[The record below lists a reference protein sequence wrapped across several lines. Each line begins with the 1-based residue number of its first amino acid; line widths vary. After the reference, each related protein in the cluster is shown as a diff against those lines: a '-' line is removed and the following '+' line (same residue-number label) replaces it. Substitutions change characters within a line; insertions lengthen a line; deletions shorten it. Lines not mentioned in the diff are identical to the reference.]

1 MAPGRAGMEY
11 EARREDGRDER
22 DGIRGRRTEDRRQ
35 MTAGNWQEAAGSKE
49 NSEVGDQKSE
59 VK

>member
-1 MAPGRAGMEY
+1 MEY

-22 DGIRGRRTEDRRQ
+22 EGIRGRRTEDRRQ
-35 MTAGNWQEAAGSKE
+35 MTVGNWQEADGSKE

>member
-1 MAPGRAGMEY
+1 MEY

-22 DGIRGRRTEDRRQ
+22 EGIRGRRTEDRRP
-35 MTAGNWQEAAGSKE
+35 MTVGNWQEAAGSKE